1 MFENH
6 QKYLILQAGER
17 SELRNLSTQQ
27 TGVKTIILKINIL
40 RSQSCRNETFLSDF
54 QTVCIFYFA
63 SYELE
68 EVLKRQMSPADT
80 LFENRGSHCCFLR
93 SAKWLRTKKE
103 LMEAFLRAEKKKK
116 DSQPHQPRKLQYTYH
131 LAMLSSSST
140 LTTLLV

>member
-1 MFENH
+1 M
-6 QKYLILQAGER
+6 
-17 SELRNLSTQQ
+17 
-27 TGVKTIILKINIL
+27 
-40 RSQSCRNETFLSDF
+40 SDF
-54 QTVCIFYFA
+54 QTACIFYFA

-80 LFENRGSHCCFLR
+80 LFENRAVVLLER

-103 LMEAFLRAEKKKK
+103 LMEAFLRAEKKKEK

>member
-1 MFENH
+1 MKKMDDFWRENS
-6 QKYLILQAGER
+6 KFVIYVARFARKVVI
-17 SELRNLSTQQ
+17 
-27 TGVKTIILKINIL
+27 
-40 RSQSCRNETFLSDF
+40 NETFLSNF

>member
-1 MFENH
+1 MYHFTIFNDPTKRGENENALMLRCWVIARFARNGFE
-6 QKYLILQAGER
+6 KR
-17 SELRNLSTQQ
+17 D
-27 TGVKTIILKINIL
+27 
-40 RSQSCRNETFLSDF
+40 FLSGF
-54 QTVCIFYFA
+54 QPLCYCYFA

-80 LFENRGSHCCFLR
+80 LFENRAVVLLER

-103 LMEAFLRAEKKKK
+103 LMEAFLRAEKKKEK